1 MMPAPEAIINPI
13 VNIDGVLS
21 PGSHA
26 QLSPVSPSQ
35 CFSRPI
41 CSNHS
46 KAVADSKRPQ
56 LATPTRVRRHPSS
69 ASFPVSIPSDRAH
82 SHPSAIRVAALPS
95 ESVSSSA
102 AKQLAKQTL
111 AEGKL
116 HKARVSKL
124 QIRLRQYKEMRWV
137 DLLPEY
143 GMCVSGRHHH
153 ILLSLRAG

>member
-1 MMPAPEAIINPI
+1 MPASEAIMNTI
-13 VNIDGVLS
+13 VNIDGVLGPDS
-21 PGSHA
+21 PQCH
-26 QLSPVSPSQ
+26 PVSVFHGQSAQIIQKRWPT
-35 CFSRPI
+35 P
-41 CSNHS
+41 NDHS
-46 KAVADSKRPQ
+46 WQ
-56 LATPTRVRRHPSS
+56 LLLGCGGSLPPFLPFRQ
-69 ASFPVSIPSDRAH
+69 RAR
-82 SHPSAIRVAALPS
+82 SHPSAICVAAVPS

-153 ILLSLRAG
+153 IFLSLRAG